1 MSILLFCASENVN
14 FTLKGLDIIGGM
26 AEKKY
31 ATRSRVRVVSR
42 KNIVFL
48 FLFSSLFNF

>member
-31 ATRSRVRVVSR
+31 ATRSRVRVAQKYRFSFF
-42 KNIVFL
+42 VF
-48 FLFSSLFNF
+48 FFI